1 MLTVL
6 TKPNKRKATAKD
18 TSSETNQNLSIES
31 RGIQLSRITVHN
43 HCLYIQLFHLYVGDA
58 TSDVTEAA

>member
-18 TSSETNQNLSIES
+18 TSSETNQNLSIET
-31 RGIQLSRITVHN
+31 RGIHLNRIASIIIVCAFNCFISMWEMQH
-43 HCLYIQLFHLYVGDA
+43 QM
-58 TSDVTEAA
+58 